1 MKNSDVP
8 ITPSYEAMALAM
20 QSGIPPY
27 LDGCFYVARAADIY
41 AEGTMSFMN
50 IYRIIANDCGIK
62 PKSVMRS
69 IAYAISQAPDIHI
82 KLSKMFD
89 TNIPENLVHNGLV
102 ISFFGLRLRHI
113 KNTENTA
120 EQPSKPA
127 GK

>member
-41 AEGTMSFMN
+41 AEGTMSFMS
-50 IYRIIANDCGIK
+50 IYRIIGNDCGIK

-89 TNIPENLVHNGLV
+89 TSVPENLVHNGLV
-102 ISFFGLRLRHI
+102 ISFFGLRLRHR
-113 KNTENTA
+113 KNA
-120 EQPSKPA
+120 DDAPEQPSKSA
-127 GK
+127 DK